1 MCPVEPTCC
10 ESHGSD
16 QAHSSGSSGS
26 SIPSSSSQG
35 TSASSSTGGSGSPP
49 AAAKLQAAAQ
59 KKAWVFFIAL
69 SAHSV
74 FDGLSL
80 GSEQSLKGFNA
91 ILVAVLAHKAFDGI
105 ALGVPIYLAELPAG
119 HTWALLVFCALST
132 PLGVG
137 LGWAITSAGSH
148 HSAATQA
155 LLTAIVVALSSGSF
169 LYISIVEL
177 LPSALSDGRHQGAKL
192 LCFFAGFLAMSVL
205 AAYV

>member
-10 ESHGSD
+10 ESHGSG
-16 QAHSSGSSGS
+16 QVHSSSGSR
-26 SIPSSSSQG
+26 IPSSSSQG
-35 TSASSSTGGSGSPP
+35 AGASGSAGSSGSPP
-49 AAAKLQAAAQ
+49 SAAKLQAAQ
-59 KKAWVFFIAL
+59 KAWVFFIAL
-69 SAHSV
+69 SAHSI

-105 ALGVPIYLAELPAG
+105 ALGVPIYLAELPAAQ
-119 HTWALLVFCALST
+119 TWALLVFCALST

-155 LLTAIVVALSSGSF
+155 LLTAIVIALSSGSF

-177 LPSALSDGRHQGAKL
+177 LPSALSDGRHKGAKL
-192 LCFFAGFLAMSVL
+192 LCFFAGFLVMSVL